1 MELLRISGW
10 IALRLLWMGAVFAAM
25 FLLWASR
32 PARACEVCVE
42 DHVAATY
49 DYAVVARAETAGQK
63 VLFVAVRG
71 KDAGAPRNEAAVRK
85 ALAAV
90 PGVDPSSIR
99 FSAFPT
105 AASFAWNPKRYSSS
119 DLLRSVN
126 GGLGGSGLTL
136 VALKVI
142 S

>member
-1 MELLRISGW
+1 VLRP
-10 IALRLLWMGAVFAAM
+10 LWVGAVFAAV
-25 FLLWASR
+25 LVLWVR
-32 PARACEVCVE
+32 PAPACEVCVE

-49 DYAVVARAETAGQK
+49 DYAVVAKAEAAGQH

-71 KDAGAPRNEAAVRK
+71 RDAGAPRGEVAVRK
-85 ALAAV
+85 ALSAA
-90 PGVDPSSIR
+90 GADSASIR
-99 FSAFPT
+99 YSAFPT
-105 AASFAWNPKRYSSS
+105 AASFAWNPKRSSS
-119 DLLRSVN
+119 AEILRAVN

>member
-1 MELLRISGW
+1 MDLRKIS
-10 IALRLLWMGAVFAAM
+10 LWVAMRIFWVAFVFAVA
-25 FLLWASR
+25 LALWTR
-32 PARACEVCVE
+32 PVPACEICVE

-49 DYAVVARAETAGQK
+49 DYGVIAGAEAAGRK

-71 KDAGAPRNEAAVRK
+71 KDAGAPQAEAALRK

-90 PGVDPSSIR
+90 PGIDRASIR

-105 AASFAWNPKRYSSS
+105 AASFAWTPKQYDSGEVVRT
-119 DLLRSVN
+119 LN
-126 GGLGGSGLTL
+126 GGLSGSGLTV

-142 S
+142 G

>member
-1 MELLRISGW
+1 MDLRKISLW
-10 IALRLLWMGAVFAAM
+10 LAMRLFWVAFVFAVA
-25 FLLWASR
+25 LALWTR
-32 PARACEVCVE
+32 PAPACEICVE

-63 VLFVAVRG
+63 VLFVAIRG
-71 KDAGAPRNEAAVRK
+71 RDAGAPRAEAAVRK
-85 ALAAV
+85 ALVAA
-90 PGVDPSSIR
+90 GADRASIR
-99 FSAFPT
+99 YSAFPT
-105 AASFAWNPKRYSSS
+105 AASFAFDPKRSSS
-119 DLLRSVN
+119 AEMLRTVN

>member
-1 MELLRISGW
+1 MDLLRISGW
-10 IALRLLWMGAVFAAM
+10 IALRLLWVAAVFAAAL
-25 FLLWASR
+25 LLWAR
-32 PARACEVCVE
+32 PVHACEVCVE

-63 VLFVAVRG
+63 VLFVAIRG
-71 KDAGAPRNEAAVRK
+71 RDAGAPRAEAAVRK
-85 ALAAV
+85 ALVAA
-90 PGVDPSSIR
+90 GADRASIR
-99 FSAFPT
+99 YSAFPT
-105 AASFAWNPKRYSSS
+105 AAAFAFDPKRSSS
-119 DLLRSVN
+119 AEMLRTVN